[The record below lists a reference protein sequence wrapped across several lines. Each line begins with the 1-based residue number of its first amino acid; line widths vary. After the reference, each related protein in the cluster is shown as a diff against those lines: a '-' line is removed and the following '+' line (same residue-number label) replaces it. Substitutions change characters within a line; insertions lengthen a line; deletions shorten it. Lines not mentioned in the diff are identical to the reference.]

1 MPAPSPTPPKC
12 RPSLLS
18 LAITG
23 ILLAPGAHAATI
35 TVGSTADDGTGCTL
49 REAITSINDAS
60 AADGCTNGGGGFGT
74 DDTIVFDSAVTGTI
88 TLAGNELGITQSVSI
103 DGPGADAL
111 AVDGGQQSRIF
122 NIGAGTTVAIDGLTI
137 QNGSTADDGGGIYV
151 DGATLTISNST
162 VSGNFADDD
171 GGGISA
177 DGATL
182 TVTNSTVT
190 GNSTGGD
197 DGGGLFAGSGT
208 LMTVSDSTI
217 SGNSA
222 ADDGGGIRVSV
233 SQLMLTNSAVTGNYA
248 ADDGGGIR
256 VVDSQLTL
264 TNSTVAGN
272 SAEDDGGGIRASST
286 STVTITNC
294 TISGNSAIGDDGGGL
309 RIDDVSTLKLTNSTV
324 ASNSAAS
331 DGGGIFVSSPSIGSS
346 SSMTLTNSIIANSP
360 GGGDCRAV
368 DADVTGSYNLIGDSG
383 DDACGLS
390 NGVDSNIIGT
400 DPDLGPLAD
409 NGCETLAGNPN
420 GPAASYGCV
429 QTHALLTVS
438 PGIDTADTAA
448 APDTDQ
454 RGVSRPQGPAAD
466 IGAYEAAVA
475 APIPT
480 LSVWG
485 LLASAGLLGLFGA
498 RRQRRRR

>member
-1 MPAPSPTPPKC
+1 
-12 RPSLLS
+12 
-18 LAITG
+18 
-23 ILLAPGAHAATI
+23 
-35 TVGSTADDGTGCTL
+35 
-49 REAITSINDAS
+49 
-60 AADGCTNGGGGFGT
+60 
-74 DDTIVFDSAVTGTI
+74 
-88 TLAGNELGITQSVSI
+88 
-103 DGPGADAL
+103 
-111 AVDGGQQSRIF
+111 
-122 NIGAGTTVAIDGLTI
+122 
-137 QNGSTADDGGGIYV
+137 
-151 DGATLTISNST
+151 
-162 VSGNFADDD
+162 
-171 GGGISA
+171 
-177 DGATL
+177 
-182 TVTNSTVT
+182 
-190 GNSTGGD
+190 
-197 DGGGLFAGSGT
+197 
-208 LMTVSDSTI
+208 
-217 SGNSA
+217 
-222 ADDGGGIRVSV
+222 
-233 SQLMLTNSAVTGNYA
+233 
-248 ADDGGGIR
+248 
-256 VVDSQLTL
+256 
-264 TNSTVAGN
+264 
-272 SAEDDGGGIRASST
+272 
-286 STVTITNC
+286 VTITNC